1 MISKALQ
8 LEIWSD
14 GFSGAKSAEKKTYIQ
29 RVDNKGFLT
38 AQTYIKN
45 IKIDFVKIGAL
56 RDFAKVF

>member
-1 MISKALQ
+1 MVLAGLRARKT
-8 LEIWSD
+8 
-14 GFSGAKSAEKKTYIQ
+14 KKTYIQ
-29 RVDNKGFLT
+29 RVNNKGFLT

>member
-1 MISKALQ
+1 MTLHY
-8 LEIWSD
+8 
-14 GFSGAKSAEKKTYIQ
+14 GTYIQ

-56 RDFAKVF
+56 RDFAKVFWVTYCCAH

>member
-1 MISKALQ
+1 MISKAVL
-8 LEIWSD
+8 LEIWSH

-29 RVDNKGFLT
+29 RVDNKKFLT

-56 RDFAKVF
+56 